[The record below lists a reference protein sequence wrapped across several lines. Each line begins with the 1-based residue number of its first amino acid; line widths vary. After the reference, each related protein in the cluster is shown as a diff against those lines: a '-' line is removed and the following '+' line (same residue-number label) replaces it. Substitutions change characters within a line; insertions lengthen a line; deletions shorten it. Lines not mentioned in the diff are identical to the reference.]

1 MDLIVRDET
10 TSGKV
15 THELVLTDVPGR
27 FTVRELIRT
36 RVREEVARHNAAGG
50 EIFRGLVQPT
60 GAEQELDGWRLP
72 EPRRLDWEEQADVA
86 VEAFTAN
93 GFFVLVDD
101 HQATDLDEE
110 LAVTASTDVAFV
122 RLTPLVGG

>member
-10 TSGKV
+10 TSGRV
-15 THELVLTDVPGR
+15 TNELVLTELPER

-36 RVREEVARHNAAGG
+36 RVREEVARHNASGG
-50 EIFRGLVQPT
+50 DVFRGLVQPT
-60 GAEQELDGWRLP
+60 GAEEELNGWRLP
-72 EPRRLDWEEQADVA
+72 VPRRLDWEEQAEVA
-86 VEAFTAN
+86 VEAFRRN

-101 HQATDLDEE
+101 HQAIDLDEE
-110 LAVTASTDVAFV
+110 LAVTATTDVAFV

>member
-10 TSGKV
+10 TSGRV
-15 THELVLTDVPGR
+15 TNELVLTELPER
-27 FTVRELIRT
+27 FTVRDLIRT
-36 RVREEVARHNAAGG
+36 RVREEVARHNASGADV
-50 EIFRGLVQPT
+50 FCGLVQPT

-86 VEAFTAN
+86 VEAFSAN

-101 HQATDLDEE
+101 HQATELDEE
-110 LAVTASTDVAFV
+110 MAVTASTDVAFV